1 MHERRHYRLTIAL
14 DGKYKDAFPTKTFS
28 SIKLF
33 SLNYSKDWM
42 HTVACPDRI
51 VHYSALN
58 MKMKTFWSLNLDF
71 HSDSVCNLLYT
82 LQSSILFIH
91 IWIWSCTV
99 LKPNYMLHV
108 VNTSNYIWPPS
119 NHVYDYYFISSLFI
133 SEKQA
138 VFCSS
143 GVFLWARVASCC
155 QVLWSD
161 QQPGGDHSDPV
172 WGSGGGKAQGHGA
185 SQGKPPQVNYRQ
197 QDLLLCHWWGYL
209 SFNFVLPNKEFV
221 SIRAKKYF

>member
-1 MHERRHYRLTIAL
+1 MGTEGQLAWICTARNLYVLHIALTHAHSSSSYWVLMYKQFNVQLFEKKELITLCMKEDIIDWQYVAL

-51 VHYSALN
+51 VHHSALN

-99 LKPNYMLHV
+99 LKPN
-108 VNTSNYIWPPS
+108 
-119 NHVYDYYFISSLFI
+119 
-133 SEKQA
+133 KQYA
-138 VFCSS
+138 ACS
-143 GVFLWARVASCC
+143 
-155 QVLWSD
+155 
-161 QQPGGDHSDPV
+161 
-172 WGSGGGKAQGHGA
+172 
-185 SQGKPPQVNYRQ
+185 
-197 QDLLLCHWWGYL
+197 
-209 SFNFVLPNKEFV
+209 
-221 SIRAKKYF
+221 